1 MKKLFTF
8 VASALVAMS
17 ANAQE
22 VGLFDY
28 STAYADGQSIS
39 TDNASLT
46 LGNDM
51 KGWKVAATKVAED
64 GYLAAFGKTVT
75 VSTDDGDKEQFSVI
89 TVTGSNNPK
98 DQATA
103 GGGSGVNY
111 SDGKTSGRLPQ
122 NGTYYILKT
131 EKSGKV
137 QVGIVLNVDKEF
149 YVVDATE
156 ATTDED
162 GYINIPL
169 PEANLHN
176 YVIKDATGAEV
187 STTAASKGGVTV
199 ADKVTGV
206 IEFDVVAGHTYYY
219 FCSGS
224 KLGTYGYVFTPSG
237 DDTPQ
242 VGDVEIWKAADY
254 NLENATLETLT
265 NGIYE
270 GGTAEGPDTSKPGTL
285 LTSTITASTANVTMV
300 GLSTPNGDHT
310 PTSPAEAWQ
319 LKGTV
324 DGNDALIVDNCD
336 PQYAQYLMGQ
346 GNPGFIHWEFD
357 EETENGTSHR
367 VYDTYW
373 EPGNDMPAKGNY
385 WKFTTKVDGA
395 LKLAIYGNKNANPT
409 YIVDENT
416 RQPLDPATVQVGI
429 FYQNTGFAFEGNA
442 EEGTA
447 KYFNEGAMAAD
458 YVLQHTNG
466 VTQNRPVLGYI
477 TFQAKANK
485 NYYVFNP
492 KSQIG
497 LYGFSFV
504 PGSEVAI
511 QTMEVAPVY
520 NGRVYNL
527 QGQVVGADYKGIVI
541 KNGKKYLQK

>member
-1 MKKLFTF
+1 MKKFFTLI
-8 VASALVAMS
+8 ASALIAMS

-22 VGLFDY
+22 AGLFDY
-28 STAYADGQSIS
+28 NTASTDGQEIT
-39 TDNASLT
+39 TDNAKLT

-51 KGWKVAATKVAED
+51 KGWKVAATKVSAD
-64 GYLAAFGKTVT
+64 GDLAAFGKMLTVK
-75 VSTDDGDKEQFSVI
+75 TDDGDVEQFSV
-89 TVTGSNNPK
+89 VTLTGQNNPK
-98 DQATA
+98 DQAVS

-111 SDGKTSGRLPQ
+111 SAGKTSGRLPQ
-122 NGTYYILKT
+122 NGSYFIFHADKG
-131 EKSGKV
+131 GKV
-137 QVGIVLNVDKEF
+137 KIGIILNADKAF

-162 GYINIPL
+162 GYINVPL

-176 YVIKDATGAEV
+176 YVVKNAAGEV
-187 STTAASKGGVTV
+187 VELAPEDKGGVTS
-199 ADKVTGV
+199 AEKLTGS

-224 KLGTYGYVFTPSG
+224 KLGSFGYIFTPSG
-237 DDTPQ
+237 DDTPV

-265 NGIYE
+265 TGIYE

-319 LKGTV
+319 LKGSV

-336 PQYAQYLMGQ
+336 PQFAQYLMGQ

-395 LKLAIYGNKNANPT
+395 LKLAIYGNKNQNPT

-416 RQPLDPATVQVGI
+416 KQPLDPATVMVGI
-429 FYQNTGFAFEGNA
+429 FYQNTGFAFE
-442 EEGTA
+442 EGQ
-447 KYFNEGAMAAD
+447 YFNEGAMAAD

-466 VTQNRPVLGYI
+466 ITQNRPVLGYI
-477 TFQAKANK
+477 TFPAKANK

-504 PGSEVAI
+504 PGTEVAI
-511 QTMEVAPVY
+511 KTMEVAPVY
-520 NGRVYNL
+520 TDRVYNL
-527 QGQVVGADYKGIVI
+527 QGQVGGADYKGIVI